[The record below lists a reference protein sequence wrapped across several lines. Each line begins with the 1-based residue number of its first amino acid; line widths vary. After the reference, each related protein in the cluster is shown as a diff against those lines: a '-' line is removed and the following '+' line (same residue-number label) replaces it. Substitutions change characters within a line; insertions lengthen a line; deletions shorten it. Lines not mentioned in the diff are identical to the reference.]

1 MSGPL
6 SSNEIEDV
14 VSSIR
19 RLVSAEMR
27 PRPAPRSQGE
37 DKLIL
42 TPALRVVTDDAEAPM
57 PAPPSA
63 AKAEPDRPAEPE
75 SEAVSQIV
83 DADWQ
88 DPIWQ
93 EEPTPL
99 AELAL
104 GAEEAELVLPAEEE
118 GPPLVEMAAEPV
130 WEVPSEFEEDLPEAV
145 IPEPQIAEL
154 APGPRDAEVWAG
166 VQEDIPADPATV
178 EPEALVGQAER
189 GRPTV
194 FSSILDE
201 TQTLVDKDG
210 NPLTVLDEEALQE
223 IVRSIIRE
231 ELQGVLGERI
241 TRNVRKLVRA
251 EINRA
256 LAARALD

>member
-19 RLVSAEMR
+19 RLVSADMR

-42 TPALRVVTDDAEAPM
+42 TPALRVVTDDTEASM

-63 AKAEPDRPAEPE
+63 AKAETEAEAAP
-75 SEAVSQIV
+75 QIV

-104 GAEEAELVLPAEEE
+104 GAEEAELVLPSEEE
-118 GPPLVEMAAEPV
+118 EAPPLVETAAEPV
-130 WEVPSEFEEDLPEAV
+130 WEVPSEFEEDLPETV
-145 IPEPQIAEL
+145 IPEAQIAGFP
-154 APGPRDAEVWAG
+154 PGPRDGEAWAM
-166 VQEDIPADPATV
+166 VQEDISADPATV
-178 EPEALVGQAER
+178 EPETVVREAER
-189 GRPTV
+189 VAPTV

-201 TQTLVDKDG
+201 AQTLVDKDG
-210 NPLTVLDEEALQE
+210 NPLTVLDEEALKE